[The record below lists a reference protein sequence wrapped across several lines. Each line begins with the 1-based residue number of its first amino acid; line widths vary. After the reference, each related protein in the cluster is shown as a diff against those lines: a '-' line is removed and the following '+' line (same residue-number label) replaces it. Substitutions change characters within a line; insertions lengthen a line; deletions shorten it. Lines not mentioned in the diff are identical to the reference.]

1 MDKRLQWHENVEAF
15 VIGALDRSERSLFE
29 EHLRACETCKVAV
42 ASYAPCV
49 RALKALRGA
58 SPRGNWERFKS

>member
-1 MDKRLQWHENVEAF
+1 MDKRLQSHENVEAF
-15 VIGALDRSERSLFE
+15 VIGALDNSERSLFE
-29 EHLRACETCKVAV
+29 EHLRACSACRLAV

-58 SPRGNWERFKS
+58 GPRGNWERFKS